1 MNRNGQ
7 ERHKLFTYIGDRA
20 GTLAE
25 RVCRTKFQSSFLNIY
40 FRVNGFECLLLI
52 IYFCMSQNLVSNVG
66 RSTFEIGAAQLCYVT
81 EIAPKSPF
89 LCVNRSPNRYGFQG
103 GAKTIRHN
111 VNIALVTVPTHNV
124 IFRCKDLS
132 LEAGWKPTDLIRPT
146 VFNRGKSPTVLDV
159 VSHNQRTERQK
170 IETK

>member
-7 ERHKLFTYIGDRA
+7 ERYKLFTHIGDRA

-25 RVCRTKFQSSFLNIY
+25 RVCRTKFYFSFLNIY

-52 IYFCMSQNLVSNVG
+52 IYFRMSQNLVSDVW
-66 RSTFEIGAAQLCYVT
+66 RSTFEIGAAQ
-81 EIAPKSPF
+81 IAPKTSF
-89 LCVNRSPNRYGFQG
+89 LCVNRSPYRYGFQD
-103 GAKTIRHN
+103 GAKTVRHN

-124 IFRCKDLS
+124 IFRCKELS
-132 LEAGWKPTDLIRPT
+132 LEAGWKSTDLIRPT

-159 VSHNQRTERQK
+159 VSHN
-170 IETK
+170 

>member
-7 ERHKLFTYIGDRA
+7 ERYKLFTHIGDRA

-25 RVCRTKFQSSFLNIY
+25 RVCRTKFYFSFLNIY

-52 IYFCMSQNLVSNVG
+52 IYFRMSQNLVSAMS
-66 RSTFEIGAAQLCYVT
+66 RSTFEIGAAQLRSVT

-89 LCVNRSPNRYGFQG
+89 LCVNRSLNRYDFRG

-132 LEAGWKPTDLIRPT
+132 LEAGWKSTDLIRPT

-159 VSHNQRTERQK
+159 VSHN
-170 IETK
+170 